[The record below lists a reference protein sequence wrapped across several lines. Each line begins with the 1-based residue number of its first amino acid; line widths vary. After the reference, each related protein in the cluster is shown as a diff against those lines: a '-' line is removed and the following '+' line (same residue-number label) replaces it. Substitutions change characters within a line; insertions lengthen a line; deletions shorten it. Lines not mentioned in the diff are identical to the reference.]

1 MDSSQIDSEDDQTF
15 LLIRLPKETVASS
28 QQEGSSRVG
37 SVFVYDDGQ
46 MEFQDDKSH
55 KMYTLMRNS
64 QPKTITS
71 QRQGNHLIANEESDL
86 FKISLQKNDA
96 VHLGKVRLSTLLAVP
111 KVDEKGVST
120 AFC

>member
-1 MDSSQIDSEDDQTF
+1 MDSSQIDLEDDQTF
-15 LLIRLPKETVASS
+15 LLIRLPKKTVASS
-28 QQEGSSRVG
+28 QHEGSSRVG

-55 KMYTLMRNS
+55 EIYTLMRNS

-96 VHLGKVRLSTLLAVP
+96 VHLGKVRLSPLLAVP